1 MDFINQE
8 RKGVVR
14 MNVLILAANGR
25 IARIVE
31 QRLLSDTNFN
41 NINLTLVL
49 RNSKRL
55 VHLSDQPRVNII
67 EGDIEDFDVVN
78 RAMQGQDLVYVSNVD
93 ITHDNSITLNV
104 IQAMLNNNVKRVISS
119 NAIGIYD
126 EVQGEFGRINR
137 DAIDY
142 VFTEIVNS
150 EKLLVNS
157 GLDYT
162 ILRLPWLNDNEEI
175 NYTVTTRYQKFYGD
189 YVSRKSV
196 ADLVLKIIDNPVYGL
211 NDSLALAIPNK

>member
-1 MDFINQE
+1 LINN
-8 RKGVVR
+8 RKGAIKV
-14 MNVLILAANGR
+14 NVLILAAYGR

-31 QRLLSDTNFN
+31 SRILSEARFN
-41 NINLTLVL
+41 NVNLTLVL
-49 RNSKRL
+49 KDSKRL
-55 VHLSDQPRVNII
+55 ASLSQNPRVKII

-78 RAMQGQDLVYVSNVD
+78 QAMQGQDLVYVSNVD
-93 ITHDNSITLNV
+93 ITHGNSITVNV

-126 EVQGEFGRINR
+126 EVQGEFGRMNR

-150 EKLLVNS
+150 ENLLVNS
-157 GLDYT
+157 GLGYT
-162 ILRLPWLNDNEEI
+162 ILRLPWLNSNKEI

-189 YVSRKSV
+189 YVSRQSV
-196 ADLVLKIIDNPVYGL
+196 ADLVLKIIDNPEYGL
-211 NDSLALAIPNK
+211 NDSLALADPNR